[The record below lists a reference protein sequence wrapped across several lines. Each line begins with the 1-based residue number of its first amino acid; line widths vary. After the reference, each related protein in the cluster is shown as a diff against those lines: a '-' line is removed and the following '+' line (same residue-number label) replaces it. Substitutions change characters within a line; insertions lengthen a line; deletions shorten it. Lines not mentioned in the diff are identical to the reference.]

1 MSNIDISQSL
11 AESLQMQKLE
21 TSISKNEN
29 NTLLKGLVGS
39 SLSFVISSIFSK
51 KSTSI
56 LFILE
61 DKDTAAYHF
70 NDLEKLNNNKVLF
83 YPESYK
89 NPYSS
94 NNIDNSNILLRADVL
109 NKINSVNESFIV
121 VTYYKALFEKVVTKL
136 ELDSLELDLLELELL
151 SRCYTINIISF

>member
-1 MSNIDISQSL
+1 MSNTDISQSL

-21 TSISKNEN
+21 SSISKNEN

-70 NDLEKLNNNKVLF
+70 NDLEKLNNNKVLIF
-83 YPESYK
+83 
-89 NPYSS
+89 
-94 NNIDNSNILLRADVL
+94 
-109 NKINSVNESFIV
+109 
-121 VTYYKALFEKVVTKL
+121 
-136 ELDSLELDLLELELL
+136 
-151 SRCYTINIISF
+151 